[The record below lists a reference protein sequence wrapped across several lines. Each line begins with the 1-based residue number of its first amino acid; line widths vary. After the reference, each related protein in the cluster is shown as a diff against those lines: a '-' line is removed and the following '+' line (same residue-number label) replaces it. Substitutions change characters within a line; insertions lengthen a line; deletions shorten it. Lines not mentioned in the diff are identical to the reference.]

1 MTALTSGS
9 GNVSLGRAS
18 GTTITTGSN
27 NTVIGKGADVSA
39 NSGTN
44 QIVIG
49 QGATGH
55 GDNIAV
61 IGNGSATAIHPH
73 DNNEVDLGSSSCK
86 FKNLHLAGSA
96 IVGVVTVSSDATFNG
111 SENIIAVNTSS
122 GTVRITI
129 DTDQLVSG
137 RTLIIKKI
145 SGGNAVYINTEG
157 SEKLNAGTNVNLD
170 QLTFGSDVGT
180 AVHLFSDGSHWY
192 DIIQN

>member
-1 MTALTSGS
+1 MWM
-9 GNVSLGRAS
+9 N
-18 GTTITTGSN
+18 GSN
-27 NTVIGKGADVSA
+27 
-39 NSGTN
+39 
-44 QIVIG
+44 
-49 QGATGH
+49 
-55 GDNIAV
+55 
-61 IGNGSATAIHPH
+61 TAIHPH
-73 DNNEVDLGSSSCK
+73 DNNEVDLGSSSYK

-96 IVGVVTVSSDATFNG
+96 IVGVATVSSDATFNG

-157 SEKLNAGTNVNLD
+157 SEKLNAGTTLNAD